1 MHLTAILY
9 LTLRVKFVFVCVFS
23 ISTFTRL
30 AKFTPF
36 VLYMHHSLVNLTVKS
51 ALKSTDFW
59 LKLAPFFMAHG
70 VFFSCRKC
78 QNYWRCPSNMV
89 LKLRCIKVRKLL
101 LSRPHTHTH
110 TRLTALLSGLPGWA
124 GTRKVKPIWI
134 LLKQETVSGSGISRA
149 IRKSAPHSREITT
162 PTPHR
167 SVFTGRMPFL
177 PPNQQHQSTED
188 NAQLMPLHP
197 KTLLSLASFQ
207 SRLVL
212 FFWYRLVQVVV
223 EKRLLNGNGCSNSS
237 SSSSC
242 CCCCCCCLWWSNEKY
257 VGAIFVASGVYLT
270 YNLLREAWE
279 TRGDHASVRFH
290 CVELFVFLWAMIHS
304 SCSSDPEIHGRSA
317 MTWSAMHDT
326 IRYEMLL

>member
-9 LTLRVKFVFVCVFS
+9 LTLRVKFVFACVFS

-134 LLKQETVSGSGISRA
+134 LLKQETVSSSGISRA

-167 SVFTGRMPFL
+167 SVFTGRMPIL
-177 PPNQQHQSTED
+177 PPNQQRQSTEGKTPQD
-188 NAQLMPLHP
+188 QWLPNFYKFQIWSDSSENVTQQL
-197 KTLLSLASFQ
+197 
-207 SRLVL
+207 SRSIEILTAC
-212 FFWYRLVQVVV
+212 
-223 EKRLLNGNGCSNSS
+223 KNSKE
-237 SSSSC
+237 
-242 CCCCCCCLWWSNEKY
+242 LR
-257 VGAIFVASGVYLT
+257 IFGL
-270 YNLLREAWE
+270 
-279 TRGDHASVRFH
+279 
-290 CVELFVFLWAMIHS
+290 
-304 SCSSDPEIHGRSA
+304 
-317 MTWSAMHDT
+317 
-326 IRYEMLL
+326 